1 MGIITR
7 LANDVSQAV
16 SAVENL
22 ADYVSEQVSEY
33 FFKPSDD
40 LGIGGVKL
48 DLIGEQVLK
57 FGSDVTDHY
66 VESNVSYQDQI
77 SLPPITYTIRG
88 EVGELVYYQLDSK
101 QTNIG
106 YVEQRLTPIAAFAPV
121 VSDRFSQISQKALE
135 IAGWVDSADNIITRL
150 SKMGF
155 TKKNEN
161 GENESGIYTQQEI
174 AYMQLI
180 ALRNQRQPINV
191 TTPWTNL
198 SNYVIT
204 DVTLTQPARTRDKT
218 QISIS
223 LKEFRATDL
232 RMTKFNANNYQGR
245 AGSQRSLPVEQGQ
258 TTGLE
263 STLFVGAGRKTFS
276 QLTGS

>member
-258 TTGLE
+258 TIGLE

-276 QLTGS
+276 QLTGN